1 MFSRAK
7 SGIVT
12 VPRPFSSISSVR
24 PEGTEPVAD
33 EDTTVRSAP
42 AAPGSALLDEVTLVA
57 RAGDGDARA
66 FEILIDWYQAAIFR
80 YTYRM
85 LGDRGAAEDVVQDTF
100 VAVWRGLP
108 GLAEP
113 AAFRGWLYRI
123 ATRRAF
129 DVLRA
134 RRPEVGLPM
143 GTDEPVITVAA
154 GISTA
159 VDPAQLTI
167 QRAQVQALQQ
177 ALMTLPLQQRAAW
190 SMQNLEGLSYDEIA
204 VALSL
209 PVSTVRGRIARARQ
223 SLAGKMWSWR

>member
-1 MFSRAK
+1 MPRRFSR
-7 SGIVT
+7 
-12 VPRPFSSISSVR
+12 ISSVR
-24 PEGTEPVAD
+24 PEGTQPVGD
-33 EDTTVRSAP
+33 EDTTIQSAP
-42 AAPGSALLDEVTLVA
+42 VAPGSALLDESTLVA
-57 RAGDGDARA
+57 RAGDGDPRA
-66 FEILIDWYQAAIFR
+66 FEILIDRYQAPIFR
-80 YTYRM
+80 YIYRM
-85 LGDRGAAEDVVQDTF
+85 LGDRGAAEDSVQDTF

-129 DVLRA
+129 DVLRV
-134 RRPEVGLPM
+134 RLPEAGLPM
-143 GTDEPVITVAA
+143 GMDEPRSTVAA
-154 GISTA
+154 STSTT
-159 VDPAQLTI
+159 VDPAQVTV

-177 ALMTLPLQQRAAW
+177 ALMALPLQQRAAW

-223 SLAGKMWSWR
+223 SLAEKMWSWR